1 MLDTAE
7 VRKSDFFTSS
17 NAVSPVPDSEYARV
31 ESYVE
36 MLECMSRLT
45 YQSIYVIDYWKK
57 NFLYVSDNPLF
68 LCGRTREEVLAK
80 GYDFYFEVCEQ
91 SELAALVEINE
102 AAFRFY
108 NRLPVA
114 DRTAYSISYNFHI
127 RDTVNG
133 KSRLIHHKL
142 SPMRL
147 TPQGEMW
154 LALCSVSLA
163 SDGSELQARIV
174 CENSPKVWDYSF
186 EGRRWKEGEEDVL
199 TDIEKAIISYS
210 NRGMTIGEIADR
222 LCKAV
227 DTVKGYRKVLFQKLD
242 VTNISEA
249 IACAKSRRML

>member
-1 MLDTAE
+1 MSDTAE

-31 ESYVE
+31 EPYVE

-68 LCGRTREEVLAK
+68 LCGRTRDEVLAK

-127 RDTVNG
+127 RDTVSG
-133 KSRLIHHKL
+133 KSRLIHHKV
-142 SPMRL
+142 PPD
-147 TPQGEMW
+147 TPQAVPDAPDSAGGDVAGPVLGVAGIGRLGTPGPYRLREQPQGM
-154 LALCSVSLA
+154 
-163 SDGSELQARIV
+163 GLQ
-174 CENSPKVWDYSF
+174 
-186 EGRRWKEGEEDVL
+186 L
-199 TDIEKAIISYS
+199 
-210 NRGMTIGEIADR
+210 
-222 LCKAV
+222 
-227 DTVKGYRKVLFQKLD
+227 
-242 VTNISEA
+242 
-249 IACAKSRRML
+249 

>member
-1 MLDTAE
+1 MSDTAE

-31 ESYVE
+31 EPYVE

-68 LCGRTREEVLAK
+68 LCGRTRDEVLAK

-127 RDTVNG
+127 RDSVSG
-133 KSRLIHHKL
+133 KSRLIHPARPTASRTISISATASAG
-142 SPMRL
+142 SP
-147 TPQGEMW
+147 
-154 LALCSVSLA
+154 A
-163 SDGSELQARIV
+163 
-174 CENSPKVWDYSF
+174 
-186 EGRRWKEGEEDVL
+186 
-199 TDIEKAIISYS
+199 
-210 NRGMTIGEIADR
+210 
-222 LCKAV
+222 
-227 DTVKGYRKVLFQKLD
+227 
-242 VTNISEA
+242 
-249 IACAKSRRML
+249 